1 MNGYAMKNTKAETT
15 KTKQTVQQQT
25 LKTSDALFEAM
36 CALEEKQAR
45 VRKGIDTCRENHK
58 LGAKP
63 GEAYRRALETYR
75 LLGEAHDEID
85 RLREEA
91 KAKDQ

>member
-1 MNGYAMKNTKAETT
+1 MKNTKAEAT
-15 KTKQTVQQQT
+15 KTNPTVHQQK

-63 GEAYRRALETYR
+63 GEGYQRALETYR
-75 LLGEAHDEID
+75 RLGEAHHEID
-85 RLREEA
+85 CLREEA
-91 KAKDQ
+91 KAKHQ